1 MGSPRAQSFC
11 SGPQGT
17 TERGSPPPRAG
28 LQEPVTGFQNS
39 LLWLSQYSWEFIIHR
54 GVTGEALKADQG
66 VNTVMSAHSC
76 RAGRCPADACAGLSG
91 LFMELECLHGTVHMV
106 DRSSAQVL
114 LSSLTETRLAEL
126 MQKPGNLGA
135 VLVKDNSPKGKI
147 ISSTNQNTFSC
158 IYRTLLSYV
167 Q

>member
-1 MGSPRAQSFC
+1 MMPLREPHGSETKTPPKACLPLSLQPLY
-11 SGPQGT
+11 PQ
-17 TERGSPPPRAG
+17 
-28 LQEPVTGFQNS
+28 
-39 LLWLSQYSWEFIIHR
+39 
-54 GVTGEALKADQG
+54 
-66 VNTVMSAHSC
+66 
-76 RAGRCPADACAGLSG
+76 
-91 LFMELECLHGTVHMV
+91 
-106 DRSSAQVL
+106 RSSAQVL
-114 LSSLTETRLAEL
+114 LSSLTETRPAEL